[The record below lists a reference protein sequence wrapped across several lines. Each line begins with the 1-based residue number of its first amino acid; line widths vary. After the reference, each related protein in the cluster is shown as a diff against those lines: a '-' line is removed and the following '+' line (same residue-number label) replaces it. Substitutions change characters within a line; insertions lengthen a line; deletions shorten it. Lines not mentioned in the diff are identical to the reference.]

1 MIRLLF
7 LKKVHLS
14 SSLQFPFDFLV
25 WQIAVLQ
32 IKTGLESTHF
42 PPSITQPENT
52 PRTPVTGRDLRD
64 HLIQWLHFRDGETS
78 LERGKWPTQIRVVKL
93 AQLRWKGG
101 GWVSVI
107 FFPSSLPQ
115 PGPAHAKATPS
126 AYIAGCGEEH
136 APRRKWFF
144 SWWGRMFLVL
154 NRPEAVAGSHAVVK
168 A

>member
-64 HLIQWLHFRDGETS
+64 HLI
-78 LERGKWPTQIRVVKL
+78 
-93 AQLRWKGG
+93 
-101 GWVSVI
+101 
-107 FFPSSLPQ
+107 
-115 PGPAHAKATPS
+115 
-126 AYIAGCGEEH
+126 
-136 APRRKWFF
+136 
-144 SWWGRMFLVL
+144 
-154 NRPEAVAGSHAVVK
+154 
-168 A
+168 

>member
-64 HLIQWLHFRDGETS
+64 HLIQCLHFRDGETS
-78 LERGKWPTQIRVVKL
+78 LERGKLPTQIRMVTL
-93 AQLRWKGG
+93 AQLRWKGSA
-101 GWVSVI
+101 WVCIIS
-107 FFPSSLPQ
+107 FPSSLPQ
-115 PGPAHAKATPS
+115 PGPAHTKASPS
-126 AYIAGCGEEH
+126 AYITGCVEER

-144 SWWGRMFLVL
+144 SRWGRMFSVL
-154 NRPEAVAGSHAVVK
+154 NCPEAVAGGHTVVR